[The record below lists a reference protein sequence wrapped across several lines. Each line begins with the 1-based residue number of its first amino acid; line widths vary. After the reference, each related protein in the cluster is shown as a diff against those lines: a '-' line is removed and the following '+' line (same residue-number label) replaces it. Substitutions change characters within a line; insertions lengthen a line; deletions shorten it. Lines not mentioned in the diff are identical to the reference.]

1 MSIVANLTP
10 ASGRQN
16 HTTSPYAESVL
27 VRRDR
32 STAPDAIHI
41 HRIPRPTCRDDRE
54 TPLSIGARDARIS
67 KSVLPDGE
75 TEKFFREG
83 LDFLDFAE
91 KRMLFCPSGKSPR
104 RFIKAKR
111 V

>member
-1 MSIVANLTP
+1 MRKAFSSGAIDQQRLTLSTSI
-10 ASGRQN
+10 ASRAQR
-16 HTTSPYAESVL
+16 V
-27 VRRDR
+27 V
-32 STAPDAIHI
+32 
-41 HRIPRPTCRDDRE
+41 DDRD

-91 KRMLFCPSGKSPR
+91 KRIAVLPVGQ
-104 RFIKAKR
+104 ITAQ
-111 V
+111 VH